1 MLLLAFRYQVSAQ
14 TSSYVSSMLV
24 LDPFPYPYLLPRQ
37 SRALCKCLQLK
48 YYEQPITK
56 QNHLPLHTHR
66 NAGSEVSAG
75 QSMHAACNRPYPLS
89 TCMQEPTRGAPEI
102 YVVTC
107 LGSSAFRQGVEVL
120 DEVPRGLSEHCE

>member
-1 MLLLAFRYQVSAQ
+1 MHCGRLTGCSTCNVMLLLAFRYQVSAQ
-14 TSSYVSSMLV
+14 TSSYVLSMLV

-75 QSMHAACNRPYPLS
+75 
-89 TCMQEPTRGAPEI
+89 
-102 YVVTC
+102 YVCFFC
-107 LGSSAFRQGVEVL
+107 LLCRE
-120 DEVPRGLSEHCE
+120 